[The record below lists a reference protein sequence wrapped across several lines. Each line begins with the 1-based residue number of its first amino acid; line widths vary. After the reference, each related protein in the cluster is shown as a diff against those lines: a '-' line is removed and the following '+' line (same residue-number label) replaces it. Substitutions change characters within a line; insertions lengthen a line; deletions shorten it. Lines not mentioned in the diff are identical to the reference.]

1 MKKTGYLAAIVALI
15 VLASGAFAQPE
26 EFEAAELESCGM
38 NESIGYGF
46 YGTVPT
52 VKYHFTP
59 DISAQ
64 AGIGFGK
71 VSPSG
76 QADSST
82 SVLVQ
87 AETILLR
94 LGDTNIKYGAF
105 ASVLHNPSD
114 SIVLAGTFG
123 VENRISS
130 NINLSLDMIPASVY
144 LAGRSSPLVFGLL
157 SGVVISG
164 HFYF

>member
-1 MKKTGYLAAIVALI
+1 MKKIGYLAAIVALI
-15 VLASGAFAQPE
+15 VLASGSFAQPE

-52 VKYHFTP
+52 VKYHFTS

-64 AGIGFGK
+64 AGIGFSK
-71 VSPSG
+71 VSTSG
-76 QADSST
+76 YADSST
-82 SVLVQ
+82 TVLLQ
-87 AETILLR
+87 AESIYLR

-123 VENRISS
+123 AEKRISS
-130 NINLSLDMIPASVY
+130 NINLSLDIIPVSVY
-144 LAGRSSPLVFGLL
+144 VAGRASPLVFGIL
-157 SGVVISG
+157 SGAVISG